1 MILITHRLMYA
12 SHRFRT
18 VRDTLF
24 LFDLTILFYHMLIY
38 TVEPGSTENLRV
50 VIALGLTSS
59 HLEQRS

>member
-1 MILITHRLMYA
+1 MYA
-12 SHRFRT
+12 SHRLRT

-38 TVEPGSTENLRV
+38 TVEPGSTERFRV

>member
-1 MILITHRLMYA
+1 MYA
-12 SHRFRT
+12 SHRRKV

-38 TVEPGSTENLRV
+38 TVEPSSTENLRV

>member
-1 MILITHRLMYA
+1 MYTSPA
-12 SHRFRT
+12 FGRERHS
-18 VRDTLF
+18 F